1 MMMSEKAPKTNT
13 TDQLSIGY
21 RCCLFDARLPGFV
34 RGCFPS
40 PRVPLVVR
48 YRDRNQEMCPS
59 LPQDSLLFLLQ
70 MLKYRGLGH

>member
-1 MMMSEKAPKTNT
+1 MMGEKAPQTST
-13 TDQLSIGY
+13 TDPLSIGY
-21 RCCLFDARLPGFV
+21 RGYLFDATLPDFV
-34 RGCFPS
+34 GGCFPS

-59 LPQDSLLFLLQ
+59 LPQDSQLFLLQ